1 MTYDLPMSYSWLVPC
16 LFMTYHL
23 LMTCWQLVQDLFI
36 FFSWLVHDFFSSRS
50 ICFDDLL
57 IQCLQLDNDFFITN
71 LLLVTSFT
79 WLIYSWLV
87 HELLISCLLLAHD
100 LTKTCSEL
108 IHQFIIFFSFLSHGF
123 FTFFVWLIHNLFTT
137 WYCGWFNICVSL
149 SMSLIAKLSPSQQA
163 NPQLGAEIAL
173 FSQLWGTSIHPTPY
187 TLHLE

>member
-16 LFMTYHL
+16 LFMTYYL

-50 ICFDDLL
+50 NCFDDLL

-108 IHQFIIFFSFLSHGF
+108 IHQFIIFFHFSAMAFSHSLYDLFITCSQHDIADDSISVCLS
-123 FTFFVWLIHNLFTT
+123 LCLLLQSSAQ
-137 WYCGWFNICVSL
+137 VSKP
-149 SMSLIAKLSPSQQA
+149 IPS
-163 NPQLGAEIAL
+163 
-173 FSQLWGTSIHPTPY
+173 WG
-187 TLHLE
+187 LR